1 MIPDYF
7 IFVPAYNVAATLAG
21 VLGRIPPAVMERAQV
36 LVIDDGSKDDTRG
49 VYETFVAKS
58 AGVAGEA
65 SAADSEVAGNAIAG
79 TNCVGNGVAG
89 CNRAASGLA
98 CAGSSLAEDRAA
110 NNRAASG
117 LACADHL
124 QYMRFEFNRGY
135 GAVVK
140 CGISEGLRSGAK
152 YIACLHG
159 DGQYPAEK
167 LDEFFAHLETA
178 GSSPAGNPPEN
189 TAPENVAPEFD
200 LRGQPEDHAPAG
212 NPPENTAPENVAPEF
227 DPRCQPEVGAPAGNR
242 PAFAAG
248 SSPAIALVQGS
259 RHLVP
264 GAARAGNMPLH
275 KRIGGAFLTALENI
289 AFRQKLT
296 DRHSGFI
303 VYNAEFLKT
312 LDLAKLSPSFD
323 IDLEIISIA
332 DARGWRLAEL
342 PIPTRYAGE
351 KSNLNVVTYGLRVL
365 RQIARRI
372 CMR

>member
-7 IFVPAYNVAATLAG
+7 IFVPAYNVAATLVG
-21 VLGRIPPAVMERAQV
+21 VLGRIPLAVMERAQV

-49 VYETFVAKS
+49 AYETFVA
-58 AGVAGEA
+58 GEA
-65 SAADSEVAGNAIAG
+65 GIAG
-79 TNCVGNGVAG
+79 
-89 CNRAASGLA
+89 SD

-110 NNRAASG
+110 NNRAASGLACADSDCSSAG

-159 DGQYPAEK
+159 DGQYPAEQ
-167 LDEFFAHLETA
+167 LGEFFAHLECA
-178 GSSPAGNPPEN
+178 GSSPAGN
-189 TAPENVAPEFD
+189 
-200 LRGQPEDHAPAG
+200 QPEK
-212 NPPENTAPENVAPEF
+212 NAPENVAPEF
-227 DPRCQPEVGAPAGNR
+227 DPRGQPEVSAPAGNR
-242 PAFAAG
+242 PASAADN
-248 SSPAIALVQGS
+248 SPAIALVQGS
-259 RHLVP
+259 RRLVP